1 MPKRTTSVTPSAA
14 RLTDSLRDIG
24 YDFSSA
30 IADLVD
36 NSIAAGANNVWLDFT
51 WNGGKA
57 LVVLRDDGHG
67 MTLVQLREALR
78 VGKAHGRIY
87 LGMHAAV

>member
-1 MPKRTTSVTPSAA
+1 MTSVICENLVLTTKGAPVARRTACVTPSAA

-36 NSIAAGANNVWLDFT
+36 NSITAEATEVNVVIEFDGEASRVFISD
-51 WNGGKA
+51 NG
-57 LVVLRDDGHG
+57 RG
-67 MTLVQLREALR
+67 MTDQRS
-78 VGKAHGRIY
+78 
-87 LGMHAAV
+87 

>member
-1 MPKRTTSVTPSAA
+1 MASVTPSAA

-36 NSIAAGANNVWLDFT
+36 NSITAEATEVNVVIEFDGEASRVFISD
-51 WNGGKA
+51 NG
-57 LVVLRDDGHG
+57 RG
-67 MTLVQLREALR
+67 MTINGLTEA
-78 VGKAHGRIY
+78 
-87 LGMHAAV
+87 